1 MTGGSSP
8 TIRAEAPAPLADKS
22 HFGMPIRMSE
32 MLATLE
38 ANFVERVSVHPVQHR
53 KAKSAI
59 KKAFVNQIS
68 GEGFSMVEVLSTCP
82 TNWKMTPIRALEWL
96 EDNMIP
102 YYP

>member
-1 MTGGSSP
+1 MAGVVIIPAAVSFGFEVGQEMC
-8 TIRAEAPAPLADKS
+8 IRDS
-22 HFGMPIRMSE
+22 I
-32 MLATLE
+32 
-38 ANFVERVSVHPVQHR
+38 R

-102 YYP
+102 YYPLINLRNPKEVE